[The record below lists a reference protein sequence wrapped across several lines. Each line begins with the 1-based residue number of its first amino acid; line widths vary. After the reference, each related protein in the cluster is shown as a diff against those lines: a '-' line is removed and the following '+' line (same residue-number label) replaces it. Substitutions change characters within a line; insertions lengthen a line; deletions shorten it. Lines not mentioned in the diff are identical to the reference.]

1 MEIVLLIDE
10 VNTSFENLANVRQQ
24 TKKFLLRNGG
34 QLAQPV
40 SLIFFTDSGT
50 KCRAQLRPARLGT
63 NCRSMP
69 RPPMART
76 NIARLMSGSTQP

>member
-1 MEIVLLIDE
+1 
-10 VNTSFENLANVRQQ
+10 
-24 TKKFLLRNGG
+24 
-34 QLAQPV
+34 
-40 SLIFFTDSGT
+40 
-50 KCRAQLRPARLGT
+50 LRPARLGT